1 MSRKADPVPSSDLVD
16 HKVEVPVEKQPE
28 EDASDRE
35 SIARLLDDGC
45 PHGRE
50 GERHLGPA
58 GGNRPAC
65 LFAE

>member
-1 MSRKADPVPSSDLVD
+1 MLRQADPVPSFDPVD
-16 HKVEVPVEKQPE
+16 HKIEVPIEKQPE

-50 GERHLGPA
+50 GE
-58 GGNRPAC
+58 
-65 LFAE
+65 